1 MKTVRWLTFAWGCLA
16 LSTMGYYASQWVIQV
31 DNPLR
36 HELGIGVGFGFLF
49 GWPAWLG
56 LPILAFFGRKQLG
69 RFGVLV
75 LISPVLLAGAV
86 FAVLSLLGAE

>member
-1 MKTVRWLTFAWGCLA
+1 
-16 LSTMGYYASQWVIQV
+16 MGYYASQWVIQV